1 MSQPFSVGTILTS
14 KNIVY
19 TIFRQDYVLHKL
31 HCQPSTCWC
40 GESGRGGGGGCGQ
53 EGGHD
58 LDGEREDDGG
68 VVLGGDAAQGLQ
80 VAQLGECRGCINRV
94 LTNE

>member
-14 KNIVY
+14 NRRTSFTQSSDKITFYIN
-19 TIFRQDYVLHKL
+19 
-31 HCQPSTCWC
+31 CQPSTCWC
-40 GESGRGGGGGCGQ
+40 GESGRGGGGGRGQ

-80 VAQLGECRGCINRV
+80 VAQLGECRGCDN
-94 LTNE
+94 